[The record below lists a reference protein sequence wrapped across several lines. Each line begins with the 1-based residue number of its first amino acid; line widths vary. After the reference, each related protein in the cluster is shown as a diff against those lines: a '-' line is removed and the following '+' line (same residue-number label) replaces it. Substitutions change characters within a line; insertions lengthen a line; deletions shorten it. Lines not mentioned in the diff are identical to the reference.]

1 MHRYIHYGNYSPGC
15 KVKAARETTASA
27 RSNSRLCKME
37 GRVGSL
43 PMRRLFTMGILW
55 WEPPMAILLQPAFQ
69 YVHTLVFSC
78 NVFPLYYICTC
89 SFRGHKRWVFCLE
102 NAIQLHLMAP
112 VLWLESKWSSRWH
125 KKNGSGRNCEK
136 QDRAVEFRNKIYI
149 PYKTIHRNLHYIVL
163 NASADILNFY
173 IKYWQQIK
181 G

>member
-78 NVFPLYYICTC
+78 NVFPLYYTYMYVQFQRTQAM
-89 SFRGHKRWVFCLE
+89 SVLSRKRNTIAL
-102 NAIQLHLMAP
+102 NGYSP
-112 VLWLESKWSSRWH
+112 VARK
-125 KKNGSGRNCEK
+125 
-136 QDRAVEFRNKIYI
+136 
-149 PYKTIHRNLHYIVL
+149 
-163 NASADILNFY
+163 
-173 IKYWQQIK
+173 
-181 G
+181 